1 MNRIQ
6 PKIAVV
12 IPVYKKL
19 SEHSKSEKALIEQTK
34 KVFKDRSLFFAGP
47 ESLSTSLNNY
57 DRFDFICFED
67 EFFKDK
73 FSYSRLLCSLQLYQT
88 FSDYDFIQ
96 LIQTDCW
103 LFEDKLDHFAARG
116 FDYIGAPWMKN
127 GFEGKPEPEVWKVG
141 NGGFSLRKV
150 SSFLSV
156 INQIEN
162 TKKGTSP
169 VFRDYGRGLLGAL
182 KKRGIRNNLRH
193 YIKSPPGED
202 IFWSIYVPL
211 VFGKGEFNIADA
223 ITAAHYSFETLP
235 RYLFDSVTKGRLPMG
250 CHNWEGNNR
259 NFWLRH
265 INE

>member
-73 FSYSRLLCSLQLYQT
+73 FSYSRLLCSLQFYQT

-103 LFEDKLDHFAARG
+103 LFEDKLEHFASAG
-116 FDYIGAPWMKN
+116 FDYLGAPWMKN
-127 GFEGKPEPEVWKVG
+127 GFEGKPVPELWKVG

-150 SSFLSV
+150 SAFLSI
-156 INQIEN
+156 INQIKK
-162 TKKGTSP
+162 TKKGTVP
-169 VFRDYGRGLLGAL
+169 VFKNFDNGIIGSL
-182 KKRGIRNNLRH
+182 KKRGIHNNLRH

-211 VFGKGEFNIADA
+211 VFKTE
-223 ITAAHYSFETLP
+223 
-235 RYLFDSVTKGRLPMG
+235 
-250 CHNWEGNNR
+250 
-259 NFWLRH
+259 
-265 INE
+265 

>member
-47 ESLSTSLNNY
+47 ESLSKSLEVY
-57 DRFDFICFED
+57 DRFDHISFGN

-73 FSYSRLLCSLQLYQT
+73 FTYSRLLCSLQFYKS

-103 LFEDKLDHFAARG
+103 LFEDKLDYFASSG

-127 GFEGKPEPEVWKVG
+127 GFEGKPEPVLWKVG

-150 SSFLSV
+150 TSFLSV
-156 INQIEN
+156 INQIES

-169 VFRDYGRGLLGAL
+169 VFTNFVRGLVGTL
-182 KKRGIRNNLRH
+182 KQRGIRNNLRH
-193 YIKSPPGED
+193 YIKNPPGED
-202 IFWSIYVPL
+202 IFWSIYVPMI
-211 VFGKGEFNIADA
+211 FSENEFHVADTQ
-223 ITAAHYSFETLP
+223 TAAHYSFETLP
-235 RYLFDSVTKGRLPMG
+235 QYLYEKVTNQNLPMG
-250 CHNWEGNNR
+250 CHNWIGNNPE
-259 NFWLRH
+259 FWKDH
-265 INE
+265 ITI